1 MRLSDPDT
9 CPSCLLLRQHRE
21 TSLQD
26 TGYVYTGAGWS
37 VTSKAAYNRGSLV
50 SMCRKS
56 LGGQSVGP
64 VVSGGRIT
72 VVSALHQ
79 QLRAVEGQHSQRA
92 GSDVDR
98 AGHGL
103 QDRLLLPANAF
114 TQLTQACSGNWDS
127 LKVEEPENEEQPD
140 MVKGMGMRR
149 GRRLLAMVRSS
160 SVQ

>member
-1 MRLSDPDT
+1 M
-9 CPSCLLLRQHRE
+9 
-21 TSLQD
+21 TS
-26 TGYVYTGAGWS
+26 T
-37 VTSKAAYNRGSLV
+37 AAYNHGLLV
-50 SMCRKS
+50 LTRRKP
-56 LGGQSVGP
+56 LGGQP
-64 VVSGGRIT
+64 VDPVRAGGRIT
-72 VVSALHQ
+72 VVSALHR
-79 QLRAVEGQHSQRA
+79 QLRALEGQHSQRA
-92 GSDVDR
+92 RSDVDR

-103 QDRLLLPANAF
+103 QDRLLLPANAL